1 MSWKEEIKKEES
13 MISKRRM
20 RNYLKSISN
29 KLKEEKNAEM
39 AVVFAIGALD
49 THIDITLKD

>member
-1 MSWKEEIKKEES
+1 MSWREEIKKEES
-13 MISKRRM
+13 TISKRRM
-20 RNYLKSISN
+20 RNYLRDIVN

-39 AVVFAIGALD
+39 AVIYAIGSLD

>member
-1 MSWKEEIKKEES
+1 MSWREEIKKEES
-13 MISKRRM
+13 TISKRRM
-20 RNYLKSISN
+20 RNYLRDIRN

-39 AVVFAIGALD
+39 AVIYAIGSLD